1 MPKKA
6 QAIKKEVKK
15 LEAASELQVSAGRYA
30 NHIQV
35 VVQEEEFVLDFF
47 ARAGERGVHVAR
59 VFISPTHAERLMNL
73 LKRQIAQHKRAFPH
87 SLPKKNRPKA
97 SARRKA

>member
-6 QAIKKEVKK
+6 QAVKKDVKK
-15 LEAASELQVSAGRYA
+15 LEVASEVQVSAGRYA

-47 ARAGERGVHVAR
+47 ARTGEGGIHVAR

-73 LKRQIAQHKRAFPH
+73 LKRQTAQHKRAFPH
-87 SLPKKNRPKA
+87 SALRKTRAKGT
-97 SARRKA
+97 ARRKG